1 MGVHVVQGEECH
13 MGATFDASESG
24 ARCTKNDQAHIRG
37 VRTLL
42 ETVKDED
49 EM

>member
-13 MGATFDASESG
+13 MGATFDASENG
-24 ARCTKNDQAHIRG
+24 TRCTKNGQAHTRD
-37 VRTLL
+37 VCTLL